1 MEHIG
6 ASIGVFGDHSGYAL
20 AMSDTDVV
28 KTWGEQVPA
37 AQVVKLAGLR
47 KGDIYNLRDRG
58 LLTTVSG
65 PRGRLL
71 ITREDAMRLLAAAAI
86 TAATAVVLATAYR
99 LLRDSGAIV
108 DPASGVMIPVQFP
121 QVRQFTAGDV
131 MAA

>member
-1 MEHIG
+1 
-6 ASIGVFGDHSGYAL
+6 
-20 AMSDTDVV
+20 MSDTDVV